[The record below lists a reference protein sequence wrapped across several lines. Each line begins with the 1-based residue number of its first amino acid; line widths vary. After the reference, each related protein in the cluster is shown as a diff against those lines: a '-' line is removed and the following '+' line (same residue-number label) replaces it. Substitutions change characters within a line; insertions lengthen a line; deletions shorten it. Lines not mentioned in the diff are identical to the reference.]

1 MQERG
6 ETTMIAPTQKIADKY
21 TAVKTVRLANELDH
35 LQDRMSVTRAFHYE
49 MDSPEKQR
57 VVAARRVKLSGW

>member
-1 MQERG
+1 MNALIEMTNAKHKGQG
-6 ETTMIAPTQKIADKY
+6 P
-21 TAVKTVRLANELDH
+21 KTIHLANELDH
-35 LQDRMSVTRAFHYE
+35 LQDRMSTTWAFHHD

>member
-1 MQERG
+1 MNVPIQM
-6 ETTMIAPTQKIADKY
+6 TDKKHE
-21 TAVKTVRLANELDH
+21 AVKTIHLANELDH
-35 LQDRMSVTRAFHYE
+35 LQNRISMTWAYHHD

>member
-1 MQERG
+1 MNALIEKLQEKNEAGGR
-6 ETTMIAPTQKIADKY
+6 
-21 TAVKTVRLANELDH
+21 KTVRLANELDH
-35 LQDRMSVTRAFHYE
+35 LQNRISVTWAFHHD